1 MNTLFASRMLVQ
13 YDSLALADERAGN
26 RILSS
31 TSSPAAPRRLE
42 QVVGHQRDRFDA
54 VGGAVVLRLVKGCD
68 DNTLSCICDTR
79 PSHRKACDDHWKLRC
94 VIDELS
100 SNLLFFGCTDTH
112 SLTGDCVCLRGQVVV
127 EVSPYKLNV
136 GAIPFG

>member
-1 MNTLFASRMLVQ
+1 MLVQ
-13 YDSLALADERAGN
+13 YNSLALADVRAGII
-26 RILSS
+26 RSS
-31 TSSPAAPRRLE
+31 TSSPAGPRRLE

-54 VGGAVVLRLVKGCD
+54 VGGAVVLRLVKGCY

-79 PSHRKACDDHWKLRC
+79 SSHGKACDDHWKLRR

-100 SNLLFFGCTDTH
+100 GNLLFFGRIDTN
-112 SLTGDCVCLRGQVVV
+112 SLTGDCVRVQVVAKV
-127 EVSPYKLNV
+127 EVSSYKLNV